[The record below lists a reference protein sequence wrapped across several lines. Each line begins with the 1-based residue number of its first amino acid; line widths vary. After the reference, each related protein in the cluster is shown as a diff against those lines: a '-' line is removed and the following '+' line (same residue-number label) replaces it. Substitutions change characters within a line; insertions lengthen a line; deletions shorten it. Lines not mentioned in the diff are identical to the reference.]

1 MLRVCKVRKEFR
13 PVMGQEV
20 ECFFEAG
27 ELSQWRP
34 GSVDKTEGAKLWVK
48 CRGVGTLGPFH
59 RALDRNSLW
68 RPLPMIFGGVVAYET
83 ICIPTAVNK

>member
-1 MLRVCKVRKEFR
+1 
-13 PVMGQEV
+13 MGQEV

-68 RPLPMIFGGVVAYET
+68 RPLP
-83 ICIPTAVNK
+83 PTAAA